1 MGREFVHFETCVLE
15 SEKIDAKEENEEILG
30 LDGGQVEGQKIEEFV
45 ANEENEEILGLNRRE
60 WEGGGSE
67 NEEIVADKENKEIPT
82 DRS

>member
-1 MGREFVHFETCVLE
+1 MWRW
-15 SEKIDAKEENEEILG
+15 
-30 LDGGQVEGQKIEEFV
+30 GQEIEEFV